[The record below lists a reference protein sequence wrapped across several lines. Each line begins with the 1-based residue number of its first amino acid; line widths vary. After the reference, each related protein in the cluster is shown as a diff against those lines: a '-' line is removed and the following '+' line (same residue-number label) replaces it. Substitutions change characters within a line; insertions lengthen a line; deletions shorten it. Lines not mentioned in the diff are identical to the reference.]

1 MLIRKMFKCKLK
13 GKKQAA
19 PVLTSTPN
27 ASGGV
32 PVEVAPSPDVSIIER
47 TCSSPLLISS
57 ESFDDVEID
66 YLYRRVRLGA
76 IHPSNDTVQQPAHSV
91 LPDAGNDQQ
100 REENPLAENNSP
112 HIAHPATPTQY
123 VNCFS
128 RIQFKPNIRQTNANK
143 THQTDYTKSCGNV
156 SRKIDKTCSPFRK
169 NCSLQTFLDDAR
181 KTSPL
186 QISIDST
193 YKTSP
198 QWKSKILNSQTF
210 RILRSIPS
218 LSCPSS
224 PRDSKSA
231 HPRSRS
237 RSPFSGSRES
247 TAEARRRINTLKN
260 ITEKTS
266 TPITD
271 RESNRSTLS
280 AAESAS
286 PTSAPSKQLCV
297 QFTPGPAGVARGD
310 VQELYFNVEMK
321 CRCKPCTRRFES
333 TGSSQ
338 QKDTNSPNMRL
349 CQALGSTEVLPSPAT
364 STCVPGS
371 GAAIKVVTMRC
382 SVCGGQQSTPAQM
395 ASSPQ
400 KTSSPRQ
407 TMAVVCTAQSNQAQ
421 TEPRK
426 DVQLQ
431 SPCKTD
437 AGTNLSG
444 AESLCSV
451 TGSWNSAG
459 VACNARRARYLQ
471 TKLHATQLCLKNKEE
486 TVKVQAESLTCA
498 EQRIALLTLRAT
510 QQRREL
516 ESCQQELC
524 KLKGVTMKTQDS
536 CCQARSSKSD
546 ACCSTFTNPC
556 CNTEANTEVENQKN
570 MVVTL
575 QNNLSIIEELY
586 RECFYET
593 VKQEELIEKLRK
605 SCLDVRLME
614 KDKADR
620 IGRLEN
626 VVNTQKW
633 SLKTCQDVAAEVE
646 NLKLEILNFL
656 NNSNND
662 SGMWEQSV
670 AGDVGEDINDI
681 MLQLHQLREVL
692 QEESIDTSTLK
703 QENNSLKEL
712 NQELE
717 CKISEQHEQMNQLEC
732 TIQLKDDSINS
743 LRRENEK
750 LGCEIRGLRSELEA
764 AKKRIGELQNENGCV
779 KTQLTQA
786 TEEAGEVKTEVCRL
800 RARNEELQRKNK
812 VISEELEKA
821 DDIIKENCK
830 VRSEVSYLTQQVALW
845 RQQLGASEQRVHSVE
860 AELARAR
867 MHCRSVDQCYREKV
881 DAVAALEVQL
891 ERAHSRGAQLC
902 AESRRAV
909 TTVRN
914 WIQRMQHTNAEQSLK
929 IKAQQSLISMLQKTL
944 QGRMADVH
952 EDSRPQP
959 PPTSGFPRPSQTN
972 IFPRQ
977 SQETTQEFTV
987 SEDQQD
993 LTQDLVDYQQSCD
1006 YFTSYSTPPFDGVG
1020 CSKCAAKRPA
1030 DPSRSLTDD
1039 SDEVVPVGRNKRQTW
1054 SKDVKSEITIGVRL
1068 GHPKCVSIRTNRA
1081 KKDTNEETD
1090 TGSGTSQNTSAGRDD
1105 GATQACTSRVRVSSA
1120 QTCSHIPALP
1130 RQLLCNRV
1138 CNDRVAHYKYM
1149 QRNTASSARE
1159 ACVQRPARC
1168 DGYTSPSR
1176 IPVPRAVSPSGEL
1189 LDRVSRLSEALEESQ
1204 QRWSRSKLPHQ
1215 QPQREHHR

>member
-556 CNTEANTEVENQKN
+556 CNTEANTE
-570 MVVTL
+570 
-575 QNNLSIIEELY
+575 
-586 RECFYET
+586 
-593 VKQEELIEKLRK
+593 
-605 SCLDVRLME
+605 
-614 KDKADR
+614 
-620 IGRLEN
+620 
-626 VVNTQKW
+626 
-633 SLKTCQDVAAEVE
+633 
-646 NLKLEILNFL
+646 
-656 NNSNND
+656 
-662 SGMWEQSV
+662 
-670 AGDVGEDINDI
+670 
-681 MLQLHQLREVL
+681 
-692 QEESIDTSTLK
+692 ESIDTSTLK